1 MHSLPNFLTRL
12 LLGTTLL
19 GSFCLLSQCQNAS
32 DSARQTPADSTQK
45 AMQFPEIPPIE
56 STDAHSFAQPKKA
69 RQTQLALDIKV
80 DFKTKTIA
88 GVAAYQIEAAA
99 GEKEII
105 FDTKDL
111 TIEAVTDKNG
121 NALPYVLGEKDDIL
135 GAPLRVTFQD
145 PAAEVH
151 IRYHSS
157 PKAKALQWLE
167 PQQTQGK
174 KEPFLFTQS
183 QAILARTWIP
193 IQDSPGIRF
202 TYTAK
207 VSVPKQLLAVMSA
220 TNPTEKNNEGIY
232 YFEMKQPIPAYLM
245 ALSVGDI
252 VFEKLGNRTGVYAE
266 PATLKAAVYEFG
278 EMEQMLEA
286 AEKLYGTYA
295 WERYDLIVLPPSFPF
310 GGMENP
316 RLTFATPTILAGDR
330 SLTALVAHELAHSW
344 SGNLVTTHTWDDFWL
359 NEGFTVYF
367 ENRIMEAVYGKEYA
381 DMLALISYL
390 DLKETVEE
398 YEKIGRS
405 EDTKLKLDL
414 KGRDP
419 DEGVSAIAYDK
430 GFFFLKRCEE
440 VVGREAFDK
449 FLSEYFK
456 TFAFK
461 TIDTKTF
468 VFYLETRLFAQYPEA
483 KAAIDAEKWIYQ
495 AGIPENIPQI
505 SSKSYQ
511 DAIDAAQAFEKGTE
525 PQDLQSQFE
534 TEKWRFQQWVFF
546 LRNMPQTLSEAQM
559 KSLDATFGFTKSGN
573 SEIVA
578 VWLSLVAKN
587 EYKPAYAQMESFLM
601 RVGRR
606 KFIVPIYKIL
616 MEKPSTQPLA
626 KRIYQ
631 KARGNYHPVA
641 VLTLDEL
648 VK

>member
-1 MHSLPNFLTRL
+1 MTTLPSLLTRL
-12 LLGTTLL
+12 LFGTTLL
-19 GSFCLLSQCQNAS
+19 GSLCFLSQCQNAS
-32 DSARQTPADSTQK
+32 DNSQQKNADSTQT

-56 STDAHSFAQPKKA
+56 SIDVHSFAQPQKA
-69 RQTQLALDIKV
+69 RLTQLALDVSV
-80 DFKTKTIA
+80 DFETKTIA

-121 NALPYVLGEKDDIL
+121 NALQYVIGEKDDIL

-151 IRYHSS
+151 IRYRSS
-157 PKAKALQWLE
+157 SKAEALQWLE

-220 TNPTEKNNEGIY
+220 TNPTEKNSEGVY
-232 YFEMKQPIPAYLM
+232 TFEMKQPIPAYLM

-252 VFEKLGNRTGVYAE
+252 VFEKVGNRTGVYAE
-266 PATLKAAVYEFG
+266 PATLKAAVYEFA

-398 YEKIGRS
+398 YEKEGKS

-414 KGRDP
+414 KGRNP
-419 DEGVSAIAYDK
+419 DDGVSAIAYDK

-440 VVGREAFDK
+440 VVGREGFDE

-468 VFYLETRLFAQYPEA
+468 VFYLETRLLAQYPEA
-483 KAAIDAEKWIYQ
+483 KAAIEAEKWIYQ

-511 DAIDAAQAFEKGTE
+511 TALDAAQAFEKGSE
-525 PQDLQSQFE
+525 PQALQSQYE

-546 LRNMPQTLSEAQM
+546 LRNLPQSLSEAQM
-559 KSLDATFGFTKSGN
+559 KSLDATFGFTKMGN
-573 SEIVA
+573 SEILA
-578 VWLSLVAKN
+578 VWLAMVAKN
-587 EYKPAYAQMESFLM
+587 EYKPAYVQMESFLM
-601 RVGRR
+601 QVGRR
-606 KFIVPIYKIL
+606 KFIVPIYKML
-616 MEKPSTQPLA
+616 MEKQSTQPLA
-626 KRIYQ
+626 KQIYK
-631 KARGNYHPVA
+631 KARPNYHPVA